1 MARRIKFI
9 TPAGT
14 AVYPHLNKPDTQ
26 FNPDGVYKT
35 SLSMENCDELIEA
48 CEALGKEE
56 FGEKAKFRV
65 PIARDEETG
74 QMVMKCKSKYAP
86 LIFDSKGEV
95 MTGEQI
101 PLLWGGSTL
110 KLGGTISPYSVSGSK
125 GISLQLKKVQ
135 VINPVGG
142 GEDGD
147 DSGFDSVDGGYLAK
161 EITKE
166 EFEDAE
172 QDAAEEEVVSQA
184 ASRF

>member
-26 FNPDGVYKT
+26 FNPEGVYKT
-35 SLSMENCDELIEA
+35 SLAMENCDDLIEA
-48 CEALGKEE
+48 CNKLGREE
-56 FGEKAKFRV
+56 FGEKAKFKI
-65 PIARDEETG
+65 PFARDEESG

-86 LIFDSKGEV
+86 LIFDSEGQV

-101 PLLWGGSTL
+101 PLLWGGSTI
-110 KLGGTISPYSVSGSK
+110 KLGGSISAYSVSGSK
-125 GISLQLKKVQ
+125 GISLQLTKVQ

-142 GEDGD
+142 GSDGD

-166 EFEDAE
+166 EFEDAVEDAE
-172 QDAAEEEVVSQA
+172 QEEMVENA